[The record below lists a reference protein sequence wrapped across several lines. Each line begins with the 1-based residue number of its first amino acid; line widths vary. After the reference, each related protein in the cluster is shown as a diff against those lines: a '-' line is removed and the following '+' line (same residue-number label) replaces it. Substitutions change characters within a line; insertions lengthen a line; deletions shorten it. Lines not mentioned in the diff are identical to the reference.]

1 MTTPDRLALAF
12 SRVEPFGLS
21 PKAPGTCGSAFAIIL
36 APFIFM
42 PCPFIGRLA
51 ILLGLFVLGG
61 LAASRA
67 EQLLGKKDPGEVVID
82 EVLGQWLVCLPF
94 AALNWWEYLLAFI
107 LFRVFDI
114 CKPRPIKASEDW
126 LPGGFSVMLDDGL
139 AGRYAVAVLSL
150 IHFLAS

>member
-1 MTTPDRLALAF
+1 MKALDRLALAF

-21 PKAPGTCGSAFAIIL
+21 PKAPGTCGSAIAILL

-42 PCPFIGRLA
+42 PWPTGGRL
-51 ILLGLFVLGG
+51 LVLVVLFVLGG

-67 EQLLGKKDPGEVVID
+67 ERILMEKDPGSVVID

-94 AALNWWEYLLAFI
+94 SGLNLWEYALAFV

-114 CKPRPIKASEDW
+114 CKPWPIRASEDW
-126 LPGGFSVMLDDGL
+126 LPGGFGVMLDDVL
-139 AGRYAVAVLSL
+139 AGLYALGIL
-150 IHFLAS
+150 FLVRL

>member
-1 MTTPDRLALAF
+1 MKTLDRLALAI

-21 PKAPGTCGSAFAIIL
+21 PKAPGTCGSAIAILL

-42 PCPFIGRLA
+42 PCPAGWRLL
-51 ILLGLFVLGG
+51 ILIALFVLGG

-67 EQLLGKKDPGEVVID
+67 EQILMEKDPGSVVID

-94 AALNWWEYLLAFI
+94 AGLNWGEYALAFI

-114 CKPRPIKASEDW
+114 CKPWPVRASEDW
-126 LPGGFSVMLDDGL
+126 LPGGFGVMLDDVL
-139 AGRYAVAVLSL
+139 AGLYAMGILFFVRLWA
-150 IHFLAS
+150 